1 MDQLTDLNKV
11 TEEIIGAEELQSFL
25 DRKETLN
32 HYIGFEISGLVHL
45 GTGLASGL
53 VVRELQKLGVNT
65 CYFLADWHTW
75 INNKLGGDHEFIKK
89 VGELY
94 FGPALKI
101 SAQIAGARPDLI
113 EIKNGS
119 DLYHNNDRY
128 WQEIVDIGKN
138 LTLSRMV
145 KSTTI
150 MGRSES
156 ESMPFA
162 YLIYPAMQVADI
174 YEMNRNVA
182 HAGTDQRKIHVIAR
196 EVADKL
202 KVNPLKDSAGNIIK
216 PIAIHHHLLLGL
228 QKPATWPLPEGEEKT
243 AMRAQMKMSKSIKGS
258 AIFIHDTPEEISEK
272 IKGAFCPEKETEYNP
287 VLDWCEHMIF
297 PIKGRMEIKRD
308 EKFGGNILANSYEEL
323 KDHFASGN
331 LHPVDLKNNVAE
343 ILIEM
348 LEPARKM
355 FDSDDARD
363 LIKEIRER
371 QSR

>member
-1 MDQLTDLNKV
+1 MDKIDGLTNV
-11 TEEIIGAEELQSFL
+11 TDEIIGLEELQTYL
-25 DRKETLN
+25 KNGETLN

-65 CYFLADWHTW
+65 CYFLADWHAW
-75 INNKLGGDHEFIKK
+75 INDKLGGDHDFIKR
-89 VGELY
+89 VGEAY
-94 FGPALKI
+94 FGPALKV
-101 SAQIAGARPDLI
+101 SADIAGANGSLI
-113 EIKNGS
+113 EMKNGS
-119 DLYHNNDRY
+119 DLYHANDRY
-128 WQEIVDIGKN
+128 WQNVIDASRN

-150 MGRSES
+150 MGRAES
-156 ESMPFA
+156 ESMPFS

-174 YEMNRNVA
+174 FEMQKNIA

-196 EVADKL
+196 EVAQKL
-202 KVNPLKDSAGNIIK
+202 KISPLKDQQGNSIK

-228 QKPATWPLPEGEEKT
+228 QKPTIWPLPEGEEKE
-243 AMRAQMKMSKSIKGS
+243 AMRAQMKMSKSVKGS
-258 AIFIHDTPEEISEK
+258 AIFIHDTPEEIRQK
-272 IKGAFCPEKETEYNP
+272 IKDAFCPEKEVEYNP

-297 PIKGRMEIKRD
+297 PIKGSIEIKRD
-308 EKFGGNILANSYEEL
+308 EKFGGNLKAANYDEL
-323 KDHFASGN
+323 KEMFASAA

-355 FDSDDARD
+355 FESQESQD